1 MHVNASYIASV
12 MQLKYKIFLNRLISY
27 TVSVLLWSRGPEAIA
42 GFEAFC
48 GAFVVNIDSRM
59 LAGLFEQAGNVE
71 MAKVNLVFFC
81 FGCYL
86 IVLFLFI

>member
-12 MQLKYKIFLNRLISY
+12 MQLTFIFLNRLISY